1 MGEPWVPHVERLR
14 PRSARGVSWEGP
26 PAPYRIETERLVIRC
41 YEPRDAPLLKEA
53 IDSSLEHLQ
62 PWMPWALDE
71 PQTLEQ
77 KIELAEFFGSSFDA
91 GENFTYGIFAA
102 DEAELLGGT
111 GLHPRVGPGG
121 LEVGYWVRASATRQ
135 GIVTESTAALTR
147 AGFEVCETD
156 RIEIR
161 IEPRNEARFG
171 VPRKLGFVEEATLR
185 RRLPGREGGPL
196 RDVTIFTLFREDF
209 DATIAPGIRAFDAR
223 GEQLL

>member
-1 MGEPWVPHVERLR
+1 M
-14 PRSARGVSWEGP
+14 SWEGK
-26 PAPYRIETERLVIRC
+26 PAPYRIETERLVVRC
-41 YEPRDAPLLKEA
+41 YEPRDAPLLKDA

-71 PQTLEQ
+71 PQALEQ
-77 KIELAEFFGSSFDA
+77 KIELVESFRSSFDA

-102 DEAELLGGT
+102 DEAEVLGGT
-111 GLHPRVGPGG
+111 GLHPRVGLGG
-121 LEVGYWVRASATRQ
+121 LEIGYWVRASATRQ

-147 AGFEVCETD
+147 AGFEVCEAD

-161 IEPRNEARFG
+161 IEPRNEASFG

-196 RDVTIFTLFREDF
+196 RDVTIFTMFREDL
-209 DATIAPGIRAFDAR
+209 DPGMASGIRALDAR
-223 GEQLL
+223 GEHLL